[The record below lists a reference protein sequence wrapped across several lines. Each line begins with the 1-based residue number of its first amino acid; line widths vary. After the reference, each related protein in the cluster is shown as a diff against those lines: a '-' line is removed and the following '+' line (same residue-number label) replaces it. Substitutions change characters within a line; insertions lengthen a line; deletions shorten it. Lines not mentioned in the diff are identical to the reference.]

1 MIESSMYQML
11 QIQLLLKTFQGDR
24 ITEVCAGY
32 HLKLLLSNLIFFF
45 LTEHIDLYLSSDI
58 ILSRVETEKRYAL
71 IKAWVENEKA
81 KVENK

>member
-1 MIESSMYQML
+1 
-11 QIQLLLKTFQGDR
+11 
-24 ITEVCAGY
+24 
-32 HLKLLLSNLIFFF
+32 

>member
-1 MIESSMYQML
+1 MNESSMYQRL
-11 QIQLLLKTFQGDR
+11 RIQLLRKAFQGDQ

-32 HLKLLLSNLIFFF
+32 QLKLLLSNLISFS
-45 LTEHIDLYLSSDI
+45 LTEHIDLYRSSDA